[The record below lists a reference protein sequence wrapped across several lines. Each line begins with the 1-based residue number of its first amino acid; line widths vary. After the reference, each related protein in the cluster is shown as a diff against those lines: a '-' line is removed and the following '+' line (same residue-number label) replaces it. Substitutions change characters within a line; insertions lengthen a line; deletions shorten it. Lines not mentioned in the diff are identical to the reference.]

1 METKMTKLAE
11 FASKQ
16 QEDYKLRE
24 QELDHANAQ
33 LSHVQGQLVKAEDQ
47 LEQWVAR
54 EAAWVIERGQLLAVQ
69 QDSDAR
75 IQLQAGGQEKVLE
88 VLLLAVEFGWL

>member
-1 METKMTKLAE
+1 MTKLAE

-54 EAAWVIERGQLLAVQ
+54 EAALVIERGQLLAVQ

>member
-1 METKMTKLAE
+1 MTKLAE

-16 QEDYKLRE
+16 QENYKLRE

-33 LSHVQGQLVKAEDQ
+33 LSQLQGQLVKAEDQ

-54 EAAWVIERGQLLAVQ
+54 EAAWVNERDQLAQGQLLAVQ
-69 QDSDAR
+69 KDNDVR
-75 IQLQAGGQEKVLE
+75 IQQAGGQEKVLE
-88 VLLLAVEFGWL
+88 VLLQSVEFVGL